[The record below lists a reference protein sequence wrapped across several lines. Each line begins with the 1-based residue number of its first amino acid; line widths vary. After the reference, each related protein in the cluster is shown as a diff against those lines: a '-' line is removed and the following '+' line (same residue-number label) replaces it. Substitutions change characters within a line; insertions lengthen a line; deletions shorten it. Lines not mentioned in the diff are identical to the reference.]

1 MSFLKKV
8 LDRMTGSG
16 KEDNKEE
23 APKRKMTEEEILR
36 AIDELAA
43 EEKAKEEKE
52 AAEEKTSTVLGVGLW
67 STFKYLSSVGHDDFG
82 NPKLF
87 FVIPFSIDKDNGESV
102 VEYICFPLNGSYLDI
117 SERTIRV

>member
-67 STFKYLSSVGHDDFG
+67 STFKYLRDR
-82 NPKLF
+82 K
-87 FVIPFSIDKDNGESV
+87 SV
-102 VEYICFPLNGSYLDI
+102 V
-117 SERTIRV
+117 